1 MAIKASDLA
10 VRALKAP
17 KSSKIEVGIDGYR
30 GLVVIVYPGGE
41 KVWTYRTRKDGRLYR
56 ERIGTYPGTTLREAV
71 RRYAELRDQRSKG
84 VDLAAR
90 RQRTVLEAR
99 RAPSVA
105 DLADDYIERHAKPNK
120 RTWRQDAA
128 MLKADVLPRWAR
140 LKAKS
145 IERADVIALLD
156 AIVDRG
162 APMQA
167 GKVLALVR
175 KLFNFGIERG
185 VLAVNPATRI
195 PRPTRPR
202 IRNRVLADDEIRAF
216 WHGLDQSKVR
226 KQIRAAL
233 RLQLLTGQRI
243 GEVLGARWCDVDLE
257 AGTWLVP
264 ATRSK
269 NRREHM
275 VPLSPAA
282 VSVLKDQLAIGDLVF
297 PAARGDQPIRSEVAA
312 HELAEALPKL
322 GAGKFTT
329 HDLRRTVETRL
340 AALGFGREVRD
351 RVLNHVDRSVGATHY
366 NRHDYLVEKRRAL
379 DAWANALAAI
389 LDPSTRNNVSTLR
402 RSGERA

>member
-17 KSSKIEVGIDGYR
+17 KSSKVEVGVIGYR

-41 KVWTYRTRKDGRLYR
+41 KVWTFRTRKDGRLYR

-71 RRYAELRDQRSKG
+71 RRYAELRDERSKG

-120 RTWRQDAA
+120 RSWRQDAA

-145 IERADVIALLD
+145 IERGDVIALLD

-167 GKVLALVR
+167 GKTLALVR

-185 VLAVNPATRI
+185 ALAVNPATRI

-202 IRNRVLADDEIRAF
+202 IRDRVLADGEIRAF
-216 WHGLDQSKVR
+216 WHSIDQSKVR
-226 KQIRAAL
+226 TPIRAAL

-282 VSVLKDQLAIGDLVF
+282 VAVFKDQVAVGDLVF

-351 RVLNHVDRSVGATHY
+351 RVLNHVDRSGGATHY

-379 DAWANALAAI
+379 DAWATALAAV
-389 LDPSTRNNVSTLR
+389 LDQSTRSNVSALR

>member
-17 KSSKIEVGIDGYR
+17 KSLKIEVGIDGYR

-41 KVWTYRTRKDGRLYR
+41 KVWTFRTRKDRRLYR
-56 ERIGTYPGTTLREAV
+56 ERIGAYPGTTLREAV
-71 RRYAELRDQRSKG
+71 RRYAELRDERSKG

-120 RTWRQDAA
+120 RSWRQDAA

-282 VSVLKDQLAIGDLVF
+282 VSVLKDQESVGDLVF

>member
-17 KSSKIEVGIDGYR
+17 KSSKDEVGVIGYR

-71 RRYAELRDQRSKG
+71 RRYAELRDERSKG

-145 IERADVIALLD
+145 IERSDVNALLD

-202 IRNRVLADDEIRAF
+202 IRDRVLADDEIRAF

-282 VSVLKDQLAIGDLVF
+282 VSVLKDQLAIGALVF

-379 DAWANALAAI
+379 EAWATALAAV
-389 LDPSTRNNVSTLR
+389 LDQSTRSNVSALR

>member
-17 KSSKIEVGIDGYR
+17 KSSKDEVGVIGYR

-41 KVWTYRTRKDGRLYR
+41 KVWTFRTRKDGRLYR

-71 RRYAELRDQRSKG
+71 RRYAELRDERSKG

-145 IERADVIALLD
+145 IERSDVNALLD

-202 IRNRVLADDEIRAF
+202 IRDRVLADGEIRAF
-216 WHGLDQSKVR
+216 WHGLDKSKVR
-226 KQIRAAL
+226 TPIRAAL

-282 VSVLKDQLAIGDLVF
+282 VSVFKDQVAVDDLVF

-379 DAWANALAAI
+379 DAWANALAAV
-389 LDPSTRNNVSTLR
+389 LDQPTRSNVAALR
-402 RSGERA
+402 RAGERA